1 MTRYVALLR
10 GINVGKAKRVPMP
23 GLRTALEQ
31 TGYTDVRTLLVSG
44 NVVLTPPENSPGEGV
59 RDRVADDV
67 SRAVRKG
74 WGHDVRVIVRTAE
87 ELADVVST
95 CPVPE
100 PENGS
105 RFFVAFL
112 SDSPAPGAVKPPDPD
127 AIGEDGWWARAR
139 EIYVWCPNGLL
150 DSPAMAHL
158 NALDLGVD
166 VTVRNWN
173 TVVKLAALAAAS

>member
-1 MTRYVALLR
+1 VTRYVALLR

-23 GLRTALEQ
+23 GLRTALEHA
-31 TGYTDVRTLLVSG
+31 GYTEVRTLLVSG
-44 NVVLTPPENSPGEGV
+44 NVVLTAPDDPPGKRG

-67 SRAVRKG
+67 SRAVREG

-87 ELADVVST
+87 ELADVVSG
-95 CPVPE
+95 CPIAE

-112 SDSPAPGAVKPPDPD
+112 SDSPAPGALKPPDPD
-127 AIGEDGWWARAR
+127 AIGDDGWWTRTR

-173 TVVKLAALAAAS
+173 TVTKLAALAAT